1 MPAPNLAIF
10 LTLLGLT
17 WSLPTP
23 SPAAEP
29 VHAEGAIDLSPRGLY
44 DITQN
49 GLSNPCKPI
58 TIIFARG
65 TAEPGNVGLLAGP
78 PFFGALGNLLNP
90 SNIAVQGVDY
100 PASIPGYLVGGS
112 PDGST
117 KFAQLV
123 GQAAAQCPQTQIVV
137 GGYSQGAQVVHNGLK
152 QVPGNVAAQIKA
164 AVLFGDPY
172 DGQALQ
178 GVAADDVVTYCFDD
192 DLICKGDPIVLPA
205 HLSYSLDAGSAAA
218 FVAARVQV

>member
-1 MPAPNLAIF
+1 MPNPNFAIF
-10 LTLLGLT
+10 LTLLGLA

-23 SPAAEP
+23 APAAEP
-29 VHAEGAIDLSPRGLY
+29 SHAEGAVNLEARGLY
-44 DITQN
+44 DIVQN
-49 GLSNPCKPI
+49 GLSGPCTPV
-58 TIIFARG
+58 TIVFARG

-78 PFFGALGNLLNP
+78 PFFGALGNLIG
-90 SNIAVQGVDY
+90 SGNIAIQGVDY

-123 GQAAAQCPQTQIVV
+123 SQAATQCPQTQIVV

-152 QVPGNVAAQIKA
+152 QTPANVAARINA

-178 GVAADDVVTYCFDD
+178 GVSADDTVTYCFDD

-218 FVAARVQV
+218 FVAGKVQV